1 MKQRRI
7 YNHSIHNYWKL
18 FTKKP
23 LPIFK
28 DWLAKE
34 KFFLRRNIKK
44 DSKVLDAGC
53 GIGKH
58 IKLLANTAKEISGV
72 DFDKNVVDEA
82 KKNLSIFKN
91 VKIFF
96 ENAKKLHFK
105 NNIFDFV
112 ICMGNSFGDFG
123 ENTSGV
129 LKEMKRVIKPDGK
142 IIISVYSE
150 KALGARNRQYKKIGI
165 KIKKVDLDG
174 TVYTEDKLA
183 LQQFSKVKLNNIF
196 KKVGL
201 SVNIVELNPVSYIC
215 EAVKK

>member
-44 DSKVLDAGC
+44 DSKVLDVGC

-72 DFDKNVVDEA
+72 DFDKNVVEEA

-112 ICMGNSFGDFG
+112 ICMGNSFFLG
-123 ENTSGV
+123 
-129 LKEMKRVIKPDGK
+129 RV
-142 IIISVYSE
+142 
-150 KALGARNRQYKKIGI
+150 
-165 KIKKVDLDG
+165 
-174 TVYTEDKLA
+174 
-183 LQQFSKVKLNNIF
+183 
-196 KKVGL
+196 
-201 SVNIVELNPVSYIC
+201 
-215 EAVKK
+215 

>member
-1 MKQRRI
+1 MAIKRKI
-7 YNHSIHNYWKL
+7 FSS
-18 FTKKP
+18 KKYQ
-23 LPIFK
+23 
-28 DWLAKE
+28 
-34 KFFLRRNIKK
+34 K

-72 DFDKNVVDEA
+72 DFDKNVVEEA

-150 KALGARNRQYKKIGI
+150 KALGARKRQYKKIGI
-165 KIKKVDLDG
+165 KIRKVDSDG
-174 TVYTEDKLA
+174 TVHTKDRLVLK
-183 LQQFSKVKLNNIF
+183 QFSKAKLNNIF
-196 KKVGL
+196 KKIGL
-201 SVNIVELNPVSYIC
+201 GVKIIELNPV
-215 EAVKK
+215 A

>member
-1 MKQRRI
+1 MAIKRKI
-7 YNHSIHNYWKL
+7 FSS
-18 FTKKP
+18 KKYQ
-23 LPIFK
+23 
-28 DWLAKE
+28 
-34 KFFLRRNIKK
+34 K

-72 DFDKNVVDEA
+72 DFDKNVVEEA

-91 VKIFF
+91 VQIFF

-150 KALGARNRQYKKIGI
+150 KALGARKRQYKKIGI

-201 SVNIVELNPVSYIC
+201 SVNIVELKTFFFFFYEV
-215 EAVKK
+215 EKKNYLY

>member
-1 MKQRRI
+1 MAIKRKI
-7 YNHSIHNYWKL
+7 FSS
-18 FTKKP
+18 KKYQ
-23 LPIFK
+23 
-28 DWLAKE
+28 
-34 KFFLRRNIKK
+34 K

-72 DFDKNVVDEA
+72 DFDKNVVEEA

-150 KALGARNRQYKKIGI
+150 KALGARKRQYKKIGI
-165 KIKKVDLDG
+165 KI
-174 TVYTEDKLA
+174 
-183 LQQFSKVKLNNIF
+183 
-196 KKVGL
+196 
-201 SVNIVELNPVSYIC
+201 ELNPVSYIC